1 MVSLWTEEEGKAHHI
16 GPLGRGEVWSF
27 LGLPLSAGW
36 ERSSCPFGWEGGG
49 VVLSCSLVVAI
60 FPGLT
65 LRSQEAQDF
74 FPVLTDQHR
83 EIDLLQ
89 LPIFNC
95 VFY

>member
-1 MVSLWTEEEGKAHHI
+1 MELSRASLICGVGEEQLSFR
-16 GPLGRGEVWSF
+16 LGGR
-27 LGLPLSAGW
+27 
-36 ERSSCPFGWEGGG
+36 G

-89 LPIFNC
+89 LPVFNC